1 MNDSKEHNKKIFQFS
16 VHLKNKKGAMITIY
30 PEAEFLDRE
39 VNFQPILLGEY
50 QPSTLP
56 PPSTLNVSMPGVSR
70 GEVSCDAFYNRLIN
84 FGPKSFAFYLVT
96 SLSLAL

>member
-1 MNDSKEHNKKIFQFS
+1 MNDSKEHNKKIFQFFRT
-16 VHLKNKKGAMITIY
+16 LKKIKKGAMITIY

-56 PPSTLNVSMPGVSR
+56 PPPPL
-70 GEVSCDAFYNRLIN
+70 
-84 FGPKSFAFYLVT
+84 
-96 SLSLAL
+96 